1 MRDYMIITLGLLERY
16 SSIYLLERN
25 GQDTSD
31 RATAHPFAIENGGK
45 NALKFVLHDTKYML
59 L

>member
-1 MRDYMIITLGLLERY
+1 MIITLGLLERY